1 MNAFSRSVVIIASAF
16 WRLLP
21 QGMRRRWWLFRPFDG
36 LARYCPVFR
45 SRRGV
50 LVIRMDGIGDMILF
64 RNNLDHYAD
73 AFGVSANDITLLG
86 CDSWA
91 SIAGD
96 VFDGYRVT
104 TINEHRYARRF
115 FYRLKVNFQ
124 VRFLA
129 PQITVGDAYF
139 RRALMSDSLA
149 WVAGAPR
156 TVVALPYINER
167 TRAEYTWYMSQ
178 GWEVID
184 TGAYPDHETVRHAAF
199 IAAVTGRF
207 RSMSPQLAI
216 QRRKSPSV
224 STPWRMPDS
233 VTTKISRD

>member
-1 MNAFSRSVVIIASAF
+1 MRSPVVWRSSLPPF
-16 WRLLP
+16 WRLMP
-21 QGMRRRWWLFRPFDG
+21 QGMRRRWWLFRLFDG
-36 LARYCPVFR
+36 LARYWPVFR

-115 FYRLKVNFQ
+115 FYRLKVNFKFVSSYLRLPCATLISAARLCQ
-124 VRFLA
+124 TA
-129 PQITVGDAYF
+129 WPG
-139 RRALMSDSLA
+139 SLA
-149 WVAGAPR
+149 RRERPGVAVYQRTYPGRVHLVHEPGVGGHRHGRVPR
-156 TVVALPYINER
+156 
-167 TRAEYTWYMSQ
+167 S
-178 GWEVID
+178 
-184 TGAYPDHETVRHAAF
+184 
-199 IAAVTGRF
+199 
-207 RSMSPQLAI
+207 
-216 QRRKSPSV
+216 
-224 STPWRMPDS
+224 
-233 VTTKISRD
+233 